1 MENYDFH
8 FIAIGGVGQSALAK
22 ILLQLG
28 YKVSGSD
35 LIESK
40 YTKIVEK
47 LGAKVFIGQNAS
59 NIIGTPT
66 IVISSAIKEN
76 NPELI
81 LAKKLNLKIIHRSD
95 CLKFISEK
103 FETFIGSSGTH
114 GKTTTSGMLAFI
126 LEKLKKNPAYAIGGI
141 LPFYQTNANSCKNS
155 KYFIAELDE
164 SDGSIIKYHPDY
176 LIINNLEEDHLDFY
190 KNGLE
195 DILKIFE
202 KTTKNLKP
210 NGKIFINID
219 NEGNNKLSKII
230 NKNNVIT
237 YGIKNDADYQAKN
250 IVFNDFETSFE
261 IYKKNKLLG
270 KIKLIIPG
278 EHNVYNAMAVTAV
291 LDFLGLNF
299 EEYKKFFEEFS
310 GMGRRFQIVAN
321 TKGVKIIDDYAH
333 HPTEIKTT
341 LNAIKNIKNRKIAIF
356 QPHRYTRLKGLW
368 NEFLDSFYVVNKLYI
383 VDVYSA
389 GDKPLNDFNSKNFAI
404 EITKKGINATYI
416 EGNINE
422 AAKKIT
428 PELKKDDIIITLGAG
443 DITKIG
449 GIINDLLTK

>member
-1 MENYDFH
+1 
-8 FIAIGGVGQSALAK
+8 
-22 ILLQLG
+22 
-28 YKVSGSD
+28 
-35 LIESK
+35 
-40 YTKIVEK
+40 
-47 LGAKVFIGQNAS
+47 
-59 NIIGTPT
+59 
-66 IVISSAIKEN
+66 
-76 NPELI
+76 
-81 LAKKLNLKIIHRSD
+81 
-95 CLKFISEK
+95 
-103 FETFIGSSGTH
+103 
-114 GKTTTSGMLAFI
+114 
-126 LEKLKKNPAYAIGGI
+126 
-141 LPFYQTNANSCKNS
+141 
-155 KYFIAELDE
+155 
-164 SDGSIIKYHPDY
+164 
-176 LIINNLEEDHLDFY
+176 
-190 KNGLE
+190 
-195 DILKIFE
+195 
-202 KTTKNLKP
+202 
-210 NGKIFINID
+210 
-219 NEGNNKLSKII
+219 
-230 NKNNVIT
+230 
-237 YGIKNDADYQAKN
+237 
-250 IVFNDFETSFE
+250 
-261 IYKKNKLLG
+261 
-270 KIKLIIPG
+270 
-278 EHNVYNAMAVTAV
+278 MAVTAV

-449 GIINDLLTK
+449 GIINDLLTKWY